1 MILLRDLIGSVS
13 TVELLWLFTAM
24 SGLYLAG
31 LNAWEAILD
40 YRALG
45 GKRNGRRRIALG
57 TVRREA
63 LRGLVNAIFLGIGI
77 VAAATP
83 ANPAATPLGAAV
95 SLGLLIASVAY
106 NANSLLDRADRI
118 YLLRYGLQPR
128 DDHGRFVSDKE

>member
-1 MILLRDLIGSVS
+1 MILLRDLLGTASLI
-13 TVELLWLFTAM
+13 EILWLATALA
-24 SGLYLAG
+24 GLYLSAI
-31 LNAWEAILD
+31 NAWEAVLD
-40 YRALG
+40 FRALG
-45 GKRNGRRRIALG
+45 GKRNGRYRLALG
-57 TVRREA
+57 TIRREA
-63 LRGLVNAIFLGIGI
+63 IRGLVNAIFLGIGI

>member
-83 ANPAATPLGAAV
+83 ANPAATPLGVAV